1 MAEQYLQL
9 RRKLFRYR
17 IDRSSEQ
24 LQINLCIEQNK
35 KIKITLCF
43 PSEDWYIVS
52 EERERIEDLFENDIS
67 PDEWYLVPNYDIVGV
82 NTHYFRFKSIVQF
95 ILIRN

>member
-1 MAEQYLQL
+1 MQDLQL

-17 IDRSSEQ
+17 IDRSSER

-35 KIKITLCF
+35 KLKISLCF

-67 PDEWYLVPNYDIVGV
+67 HDEWYLVPNYDIVEV
-82 NTHYFRFKSIVQF
+82 NAPYFRFKNIVQF
-95 ILIRN
+95 ILIPN